1 MAEQLTKREIRQQE
15 ILTAATA
22 FFAQKGFNGASMDDI
37 FHASGLS
44 KGGLYWHFKS
54 KDDIIAAILNQFFSE
69 EMALLDALLKMP
81 GSASERLQLLGQ
93 QTASEVGQ
101 MQDILSIS
109 LEFYALAARRKDVRA
124 TLQEYFERYSC
135 SLATLIQAGIDD
147 GEFDAGITPEH
158 VAFNLVAQFEGLVL
172 LWAMQAGDFDLAQ
185 QTTTAVTHLIQGL
198 QKK

>member
-22 FFAQKGFNGASMDDI
+22 VFAQKGFNGASMDDI
-37 FHASGLS
+37 VQASGLS

-54 KDDIIAAILNQFFSE
+54 KDDIIATILNQFFSE

-93 QTASEVGQ
+93 QTAAEVGQ

-124 TLQEYFERYSC
+124 TLQEYFERYGR

-147 GEFDAGITPEH
+147 GEFDAGITAEH
-158 VAFNLVAQFEGLVL
+158 VALNLVAQFEGLVL

-198 QKK
+198 QRK